1 MIYYNDI
8 LLKYLKSSSPGT
20 FDLGDYI
27 QFILPVGSYSID
39 DFNTKIK
46 AAVLRQKQN
55 WEPPQIK
62 NLKLI
67 I

>member
-46 AAVLRQKQN
+46 AAVL
-55 WEPPQIK
+55 
-62 NLKLI
+62 
-67 I
+67 